1 MEKEAENSSD
11 SEECKVQLSDMRFV
25 DVSKFKGRTLI
36 NIREYY
42 KDKDDMVRPG
52 KKGISLSVDQW
63 NVLMEN
69 SEKINDWIVGVGKS
83 RK

>member
-52 KKGISLSVDQW
+52 KKGISLSVDQCIF
-63 NVLMEN
+63 VL
-69 SEKINDWIVGVGKS
+69 
-83 RK
+83 